1 METEEVNAV
10 DLATSVSFKQVEAVA
25 KKWMVKFMAH
35 CLYYYFSN
43 DRRDEFKTTIDVLQ
57 AMTDAFDPAVING
70 LRKPLNVCQF
80 LSRILNGKETD
91 GFFEDESI
99 SPLESA
105 LLIWQVIR
113 DEQESEDDV
122 VYNEIHN
129 LLAVQAVAVYM
140 EQGKFK
146 HASEV
151 LDRISGKHDLE
162 ESFKMK
168 LSLIV
173 SKKDTF
179 HQLIL
184 NFSYQR
190 LIEKVKMF
198 VNSIMEK
205 RRPDFLLM
213 AATSTVTSLKQK
225 RLSAQTSEENESCTS
240 SEKENKLKSNNGPPE
255 TFQSSTKKGRIEET
269 EHLCHLPNGKE
280 RHIQL
285 RPKRR
290 LFTMQQ
296 LCKDESTSGSS
307 LCQENKDLK
316 ERPLYFQLEKRVI
329 KHNSQIK
336 ESKKRRPW
344 KYEEDQHLIA
354 GVKHFGVGH
363 WTKILQHYTF
373 KGRTG
378 VMLKDRWRTLKKN
391 MIVYTDE

>member
-240 SEKENKLKSNNGPPE
+240 SEKENKLESNDGPPE
-255 TFQSSTKKGRIEET
+255 TFQSSTKKGRM
-269 EHLCHLPNGKE
+269 
-280 RHIQL
+280 
-285 RPKRR
+285 PKRR

-296 LCKDESTSGSS
+296 LCKNESTSGSS

-316 ERPLYFQLEKRVI
+316 ERPLYFRLEKRVI

-363 WTKILQHYTF
+363 WTKILQHYSF